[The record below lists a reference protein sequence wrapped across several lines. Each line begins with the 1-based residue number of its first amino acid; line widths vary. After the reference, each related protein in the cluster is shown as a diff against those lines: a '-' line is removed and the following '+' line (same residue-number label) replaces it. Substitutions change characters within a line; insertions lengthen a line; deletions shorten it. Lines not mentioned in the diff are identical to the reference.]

1 MSFYCIHEALQL
13 ESHHLCYAQTSHSF
27 QAVSTKPYCRPP
39 FPSTAL
45 LAVCNAAM
53 AGRNVKRKRALVSY
67 RELSTDDSSSDDS
80 RGDVDV
86 VKNIVVPQRRS
97 NRASN
102 RSSNRAS
109 NRASHRASNRGSS
122 RPQASSRSRQNRIV
136 SYKEPSSDE
145 DMDEDFKEEEGSPPQ
160 RAKREKMTP
169 SASQTRAPRRPQ
181 RGRPARSGRFGGP
194 VKCKA
199 HATYAIS
206 MRSANCYINSRIREI
221 FSETKVTIHRQ
232 RWSYTSMGFFAIPCL
247 TSNLR
252 IRIPPSSR

>member
-1 MSFYCIHEALQL
+1 
-13 ESHHLCYAQTSHSF
+13 
-27 QAVSTKPYCRPP
+27 
-39 FPSTAL
+39 
-45 LAVCNAAM
+45 M
-53 AGRNVKRKRALVSY
+53 AGRSVKRKRAPVSY

-80 RGDVDV
+80 RGDVEV

-97 NRASN
+97 NRASHRASN
-102 RSSNRAS
+102 RAPNRAS
-109 NRASHRASNRGSS
+109 NRSSSH
-122 RPQASSRSRQNRIV
+122 PQVSSRSRQNRIV

-145 DMDEDFKEEEGSPPQ
+145 DMDEDFEEEEGSPPQ

-169 SASQTRAPRRPQ
+169 SASQTRASRRPQ

-194 VKCKA
+194 VKCKT

>member
-53 AGRNVKRKRALVSY
+53 AGRNMKRKRAPVSY

-80 RGDVDV
+80 RRDVDV

-102 RSSNRAS
+102 RSSNRAF
-109 NRASHRASNRGSS
+109 NRAPNRAFNRSSSH
-122 RPQASSRSRQNRIV
+122 PQASSRSRRNRIV

-145 DMDEDFKEEEGSPPQ
+145 DMDEDFEEEEGSPPQ
-160 RAKREKMTP
+160 RVKRQKMTP
-169 SASQTRAPRRPQ
+169 SASQTGAPRRPR
-181 RGRPARSGRFGGP
+181 RGRPTRSGRFGGP
-194 VKCKA
+194 VKCKV
-199 HATYAIS
+199 HATYTLSLCAVLIAI
-206 MRSANCYINSRIREI
+206 
-221 FSETKVTIHRQ
+221 
-232 RWSYTSMGFFAIPCL
+232 
-247 TSNLR
+247 
-252 IRIPPSSR
+252 